1 MYTKAGDLRQVV
13 LRNGELFSSIAVEV
27 SKDERELPDVLS
39 GKVHQEVQNALQSIT
54 AAGETYDSSDVGVCL
69 VVSGGVKS
77 SLLALDF
84 KGIDVS
90 ILTPYELGKLL
101 DIKKLRKRGQ
111 HIL

>member
-1 MYTKAGDLRQVV
+1 M
-13 LRNGELFSSIAVEV
+13 
-27 SKDERELPDVLS
+27 
-39 GKVHQEVQNALQSIT
+39 
-54 AAGETYDSSDVGVCL
+54 
-69 VVSGGVKS
+69 KS